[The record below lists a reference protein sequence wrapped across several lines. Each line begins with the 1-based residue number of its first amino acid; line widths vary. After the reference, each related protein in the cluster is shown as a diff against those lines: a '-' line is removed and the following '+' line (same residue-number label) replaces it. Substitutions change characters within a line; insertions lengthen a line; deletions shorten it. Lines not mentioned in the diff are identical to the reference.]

1 MSEKTAELKALM
13 SAVMEK
19 LSQIYEQN
27 YAAGDRGGLFET
39 LKMHFL
45 LEIPVPLWAQRA
57 FIKACQAD
65 PKAWEDVLGPLPEPM
80 NDSVEAFFVG
90 QKLRRE
96 RGLAIG
102 DDLFNA
108 LANELKT
115 SAGTAKRRYYGALP
129 GATSAERA
137 RIITDNRK
145 YVELLESGEVAAED
159 IKYLLMARALIPGLT
174 EVLDQRQQE
183 ASQKTDED

>member
-1 MSEKTAELKALM
+1 MSEKTAKVKALL
-13 SAVMEK
+13 SAAMEK
-19 LSQIYEQN
+19 LSPIYEQS
-27 YAAGDRGGLFET
+27 YAAGDRGALFEA

-80 NDSVEAFFVG
+80 NESVTAFFVA
-90 QKLRRE
+90 QRLRRE

-108 LANELKT
+108 LAKELKT
-115 SAGTAKRRYYGALP
+115 SAGTAKRRYYEALT
-129 GATSAERA
+129 GSTSAERA
-137 RIITDNRK
+137 RIITNNQK
-145 YVELLESGEVAAED
+145 YVELVKSGTVAAENL
-159 IKYLLMARALIPGLT
+159 KYMLMADFLLPGLT
-174 EVLDQRQQE
+174 EMLDQRQQE
-183 ASQKTDED
+183 ASQKTEED